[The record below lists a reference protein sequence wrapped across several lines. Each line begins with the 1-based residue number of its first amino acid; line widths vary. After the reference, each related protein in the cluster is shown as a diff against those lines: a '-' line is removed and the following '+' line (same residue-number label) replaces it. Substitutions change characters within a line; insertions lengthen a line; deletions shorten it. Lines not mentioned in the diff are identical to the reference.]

1 MIVYRGTTDK
11 RQRSNDKLKITLS
24 MDKRSTELETMNLT
38 NVGKKFSKYTTECEM
53 KLNLSRVKK
62 HCQSI

>member
-24 MDKRSTELETMNLT
+24 MDKRSTELETMNLR
-38 NVGKKFSKYTTECEM
+38 NVGKSFRNTQ
-53 KLNLSRVKK
+53 LNAK
-62 HCQSI
+62 